1 MTDAA
6 TRFDEGYYRRY
17 YEDSGTAVHDASK
30 IAHLARGITEMVAW
44 FGGSIESVLD
54 VGAGAGLWRD
64 WFAANYPKVKYRST
78 EVSAYACEKY
88 GHEQRDISAWR
99 ARERFDLIICQG
111 VLQYIP
117 SPACDAAIANLGV
130 MARGF
135 VYLEAITK
143 KDFEETCDQE
153 KTDGAVHLRSAAW
166 YRARLSKEFIT
177 VGCGLYYSK
186 RGSLQFYELE
196 RGGA

>member
-1 MTDAA
+1 MSDAA
-6 TRFDEGYYRRY
+6 TRFDEDYYRRY
-17 YEDSGTAVHDASK
+17 YEDAGTAVHDAAK

-44 FGGSIESVLD
+44 FGGSLDAVLD

-64 WFAANYPKVKYRST
+64 WFARHYPKTKYRST
-78 EVSAYACEKY
+78 EYSAYACEKY

-99 ARERFDLIICQG
+99 ARERFDLVICQG

-117 SPACDAAIANLGV
+117 TPACASAIDNLGA
-130 MARGF
+130 MTRGF
-135 VYLEAITK
+135 LYLEAITK
-143 KDFEETCDQE
+143 RDLEEICDQD
-153 KTDGAVHLRSAAW
+153 KTDGAVHLRTAAW
-166 YRARLSKEFIT
+166 YRTRLARHFVP